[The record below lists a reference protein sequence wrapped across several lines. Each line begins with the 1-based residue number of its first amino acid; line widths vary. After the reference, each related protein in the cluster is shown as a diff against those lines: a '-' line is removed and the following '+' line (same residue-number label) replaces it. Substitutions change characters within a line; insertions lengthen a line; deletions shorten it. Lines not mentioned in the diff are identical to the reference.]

1 MSAALVLDALGH
13 PSRRLILE
21 TLRPG
26 PLPVGVL
33 AERLPISRPAV
44 SQHLRVLKQA
54 SLVKETV
61 IGTRHEY
68 RLDATGLQDVRRYLE
83 QFWDTALSA
92 FVALAEVEAAAAEQD
107 AAQPPPIIESDPR
120 GNT

>member
-1 MSAALVLDALGH
+1 M
-13 PSRRLILE
+13 
-21 TLRPG
+21 
-26 PLPVGVL
+26 
-33 AERLPISRPAV
+33 
-44 SQHLRVLKQA
+44 LKQA

-92 FVALAEVEAAAAEQD
+92 FVALAEVEAAAAEKN
-107 AAQPPPIIESDPR
+107 AAQPPAIIDSDPR